1 LALNTLFYKSD
12 FRFLISLFYTWFIS
26 AVVLLIASSLIISK
40 TSLSSMFL
48 GYTSSAISFLTAA
61 SATAIAA
68 RKSDNILLISTMSA
82 FALIIILLSIGF
94 TIKGNDMSASGIIS
108 VVSFTISGCLVGG
121 VFLGNKSLKRN
132 KKRTVNIARKNR

>member
-1 LALNTLFYKSD
+1 
-12 FRFLISLFYTWFIS
+12 
-26 AVVLLIASSLIISK
+26 
-40 TSLSSMFL
+40 MFL